1 MNNKMLYSL
10 LLVACGAFVILYATQ
25 RRCRHVIPMSQV
37 TTEQPQK
44 AGIQSSP
51 IIIDAQWAKITVKDN
66 GKELVYEDVKLWPGR
81 SRKWDWTE
89 SGTHHNPG
97 IQIADIQEFINN
109 VDAVILTRGMD
120 LVLQVPQ
127 ATIDYA
133 KKLGK
138 QVYVGQTQ
146 DMVKKYNELVK
157 QGIKV
162 GGVFHSTC

>member
-1 MNNKMLYSL
+1 MLYSL
-10 LLVACGAFVILYATQ
+10 LLVASGAFIVLYAMQQ
-25 RRCRHVIPMSQV
+25 RCTHVMPTPQV
-37 TTEQPQK
+37 TTEQAQLV
-44 AGIQSSP
+44 GMQSP
-51 IIIDAQWAKITVKDN
+51 IIVDAQWAKITVKDN

-81 SRKWDWTE
+81 SKKWDWTE

-109 VDAVILTRGMD
+109 VDAVILTRGMN

-133 KKLGK
+133 KNLGK